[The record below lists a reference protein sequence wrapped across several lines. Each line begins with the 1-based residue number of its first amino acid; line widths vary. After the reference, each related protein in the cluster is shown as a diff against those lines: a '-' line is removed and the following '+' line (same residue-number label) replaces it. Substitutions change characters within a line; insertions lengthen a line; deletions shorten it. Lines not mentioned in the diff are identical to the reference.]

1 MYQELNVEMA
11 RKRITQK
18 ELAVLIGMSESALSL
33 RLNGKATLSFADAL
47 KIKKA
52 LNSQLSL
59 EVLFKKEND

>member
-47 KIKKA
+47 KIKRH
-52 LNSQLSL
+52 
-59 EVLFKKEND
+59 